1 MTLSALIAQYGLAA
15 VFAGAVLEGETVLLL
30 AGYAAHRGYLD
41 FPAVVALAAAGAV
54 AGDQFWFWLGRRH
67 GARLIACRPRLAD
80 RVARAL
86 RLIERHPRASI
97 LAMRFVWGLR
107 SALPLALGM
116 SRVRATQFLALNVAS
131 ALLWAPLV
139 AALGYA
145 FGAAL
150 AAHPHLLERYELAGM
165 ALVAALALLARV
177 LHRRAQHNGDPR

>member
-41 FPAVVALAAAGAV
+41 FPAVVAV

-165 ALVAALALLARV
+165 VLVAALALLARV

>member
-1 MTLSALIAQYGLAA
+1 MTLSTLIAQYGLAA
-15 VFAGAVLEGETVLLL
+15 VFAGTLFEGETVLLL

-41 FPAVVALAAAGAV
+41 FSAVVAVAVAGAV

-67 GARLIACRPRLAD
+67 GARLLARRPSLAD
-80 RVARAL
+80 AAARAL
-86 RLIERHPRASI
+86 RQVERHPRASI
-97 LAMRFVWGLR
+97 LAMRFLWGLR
-107 SALPLALGM
+107 TALPLALGM
-116 SRVRATQFLALNVAS
+116 SRVRTVHFLTLNGVS

-150 AAHPHLLERYELAGM
+150 ATHPQLLERYELAGM

-177 LHRRAQHNGDPR
+177 LHRRAQRKLNAR